1 MTNTEICYHP
11 LHFDLNIPGIRLILT
26 SLDKPLVSP
35 KSDYTSVVAYHYL
48 RMFCGSIPSK

>member
-11 LHFDLNIPGIRLILT
+11 LHFDLNIPGILLILT